1 MLAMNEFFGGSAM
14 RHAYFSAATLA
25 IAIAATAA
33 GNAAAQDTVKIGL
46 VMPMTGTVG
55 AAGQEVVAAVKLYMA
70 QHGYTVAGKKIELL
84 IRDDGSIPDNAK
96 RLAQELVV
104 NDHVA
109 ILGAGTTPS
118 AMSMAPISAEA
129 KIPTVVMIS
138 GTSVVTERSPY
149 YVRTCFT
156 LGQQSGIIAD
166 WAIKNGSHKAVSVL
180 SDWAPGTE

>member
-1 MLAMNEFFGGSAM
+1 MGDRGVTM
-14 RHAYFSAATLA
+14 RHTHLIIAGCLA
-25 IAIAATAA
+25 IAAVGTSL
-33 GNAAAQDTVKIGL
+33 GSGSAAAQDTVKIGL

-70 QHGYTVAGKKIELL
+70 QHGDTVAGKKIELI

-149 YVRTCFT
+149 YVRTC
-156 LGQQSGIIAD
+156 
-166 WAIKNGSHKAVSVL
+166 
-180 SDWAPGTE
+180 